1 MAQMKEIK
9 NDGRFDPF
17 VSEIIRD
24 INSVVERIKEC
35 EFVPE
40 GMDEVFEELIV
51 ARSSAELLF
60 SIDKYLEMYGDNL
73 ED

>member
-1 MAQMKEIK
+1 MKEIK